1 MKKVIYSLVIVLALG
16 LMGCDHETKTAK
28 SLNNSDFV
36 IVDHGKMSFYDAETQ
51 KLTPYETETDSVIN
65 LLFTDYDHLY
75 YTVSKDQN
83 LSLKMLD
90 LSQAAAEPTL
100 CADWNVKLNDVIDFM
115 FGKVSNIYLD
125 IEGGNIIIYSIDPED
140 VMMWPLAYNLESG
153 KVRRLNDDESF
164 SLSIFEHNFD
174 DSHFYTEY
182 RHFYYVSPEGK
193 ACLNDK
199 LNLKAYFTD
208 VDELDEVEFTPIA
221 MSPDG
226 KRVVYSAAVYWGEG
240 WGCYCV
246 ADVDGKSQLLMSD
259 TDIWQGRP
267 EWIANGSLVYVGKAQ
282 LPESDP
288 EYDADYNTTTPCI
301 HLLDAQN
308 NIVAVGLGEI
318 FATRPLETR
327 LKDKEEQVGFEGCD
341 VATLDNGKLIF
352 YNSTAGTFV
361 PDVLEKDSVI
371 NGVFV
376 EDVFYYTV
384 AIGNHLYLKEQEM
397 TDYEPTPRMVTD
409 WDLQLDDCVSQ
420 TYGKASGLY
429 WMPKFQCIRINHTF
443 SWDAYDFYDANFYFI
458 EKGVKQKGYGKAVKR
473 DDCYYNDPQRE
484 SDWEKFVEE
493 NSNYYYTVGGRV
505 CVSDKIDFKSYV
517 SDPEYYSEPEFVFY
531 SIDPTRQFVAYAA
544 LIEWGDLGHGPLCM
558 ASLDGKMQ
566 VAFDG
571 TDASD
576 LSWGWM
582 SDGSL
587 LYVGV
592 EPRPADDPEYDPEW
606 NTTKPCVIIVYP
618 DGTSEVFSHST
629 DFIVKGN

>member
-1 MKKVIYSLVIVLALG
+1 
-16 LMGCDHETKTAK
+16 
-28 SLNNSDFV
+28 
-36 IVDHGKMSFYDAETQ
+36 
-51 KLTPYETETDSVIN
+51 
-65 LLFTDYDHLY
+65 
-75 YTVSKDQN
+75 
-83 LSLKMLD
+83 
-90 LSQAAAEPTL
+90 
-100 CADWNVKLNDVIDFM
+100 
-115 FGKVSNIYLD
+115 
-125 IEGGNIIIYSIDPED
+125 
-140 VMMWPLAYNLESG
+140 MMWPLAYNLETG

-174 DSHFYTEY
+174 DSHFYTEN
-182 RHFYYVSPEGK
+182 RQFYYVTPEGK

-199 LNLKAYFTD
+199 LNLSDYFGD
-208 VDELDEVEFTPIA
+208 EDELEEVEFAPLT
-221 MSPDG
+221 MSSDG
-226 KRVVYSAAVYWGEG
+226 NSVAYSAAVYWGEG

-246 ADVDGKSQLLMSD
+246 ADVDGESQLLLKD
-259 TDIWQGRP
+259 TDIWDGRP
-267 EWIANGSLVYVGKAQ
+267 EWIANGSLVYIGKAP
-282 LPESDP
+282 LPENDP
-288 EYDADYNTTTPCI
+288 EYHAEYNNTQPCI
-301 HLLDAQN
+301 YLLDPQKN
-308 NIVAVGLGEI
+308 TIAVGIGQI
-318 FATRPLETR
+318 FAARPLETK
-327 LKDKEEQVGFEGCD
+327 LKDKVEQEGFEGCD
-341 VATLDNGKLIF
+341 VAILDNGTLTF
-352 YNSTAGTFV
+352 YNSSTKAFV
-361 PDVLEKDSVI
+361 PDLLEKDSVI

-443 SWDAYDFYDANFYFI
+443 SWDSYDFYDANFYFY
-458 EKGVKQKGYGKAVKR
+458 EEGVKQNGYGKVVNR
-473 DDCYYNDPQRE
+473 EDCYYYESGAE
-484 SDWEKFVEE
+484 SDREKFDEA
-493 NSNYYYTVGGRV
+493 NNNYYYTVGGRV

-517 SDPEYYSEPEFVFY
+517 SDPEYYSDPEFVFY
-531 SIDPTRQFVAYAA
+531 SIDPTRQYVAYAA

-558 ASLDGKMQ
+558 ASLDGKVQ

-571 TDASD
+571 TDAAD

-587 LYVGV
+587 LYVGM

-629 DFIVKGN
+629 DFIVKGK